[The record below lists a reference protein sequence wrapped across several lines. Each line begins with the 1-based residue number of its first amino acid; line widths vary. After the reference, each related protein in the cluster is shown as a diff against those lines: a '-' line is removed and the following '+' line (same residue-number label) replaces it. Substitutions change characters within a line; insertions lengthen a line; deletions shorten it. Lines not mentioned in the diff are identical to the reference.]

1 MNKSFLRFLLRHRLT
16 RPQWV
21 LPLLSLIV
29 ASSIWAISY
38 ALPADASLFDLLFQ
52 GVQAIQLSNLSDQQ
66 EIALGSKIN
75 QQILSSDFKLLDDP
89 AIAKYVERVG
99 QGLVPYSKRPNIPY
113 HFQVVQNKQ
122 VNAFA
127 TTGGYVYVTSGLLAT
142 AANEAQIAG
151 IIAHEMGH
159 IGARHLITDMRKQ
172 AIESGIASAAGLDRS
187 TAVNL
192 GVQLALNLP
201 GSRRHEFEA
210 DQLGVFTISQAGYDP
225 RALPAFMKNLL
236 NSGSVPAFLSS
247 HPATPDRIRML
258 NQLIDQN
265 NLTGSG
271 GVDNAAYQS
280 RVRSRLTG

>member
-1 MNKSFLRFLLRHRLT
+1 M
-16 RPQWV
+16 
-21 LPLLSLIV
+21 
-29 ASSIWAISY
+29 
-38 ALPADASLFDLLFQ
+38 
-52 GVQAIQLSNLSDQQ
+52 
-66 EIALGSKIN
+66 GSKIN
-75 QQILSSDFKLLDDP
+75 QQVLSSDYKLLDDP
-89 AIAKYVERVG
+89 AIAKYVDRVG
-99 QGLVPYSKRPNIPY
+99 QALVPYSKRPNISY

>member
-1 MNKSFLRFLLRHRLT
+1 MLHHRLT

-38 ALPADASLFDLLFQ
+38 ALPANASLFDLIFQ
-52 GVQAIQLSNLSDQQ
+52 GVQAIQLSNLSDQE

-75 QQILSSDFKLLDDP
+75 QQILSSDYKLLDDP
-89 AIAKYVERVG
+89 AIAKYVDRVG
-99 QGLVPYSKRPNIPY
+99 QGLVPYSKRPNISY

-151 IIAHEMGH
+151 IIGHEMGH

-271 GVDNAAYQS
+271 GLDNAAYQS